1 MLPIA
6 SLRTDHRIGA
16 ALRCAGSVVVL
27 SLLVLAVAGACG
39 GGEKSNVSTA
49 STPTAAAATR
59 EGPATITVKSN
70 PIVGQQ
76 GKMLLVSASATAGGQ
91 VANACIR
98 ITSDRFTVPATVMT
112 AAVAGSS
119 DPCSGPA
126 TPATVAAGSYRIA
139 AGIYAPPG
147 RTPEKEF
154 TASVDS
160 TGKAP
165 VELMID
171 GAALSR

>member
-1 MLPIA
+1 MP
-6 SLRTDHRIGA
+6 SNSHLRADHRIDHRHHGA
-16 ALRCAGSVVVL
+16 AGLAALLLVVL
-27 SLLVLAVAGACG
+27 AAAGACS
-39 GGEKSNVSTA
+39 GGEKSNGSPT
-49 STPTAAAATR
+49 SPTTTAATTR
-59 EGPATITVKSN
+59 EAPATITVKSS

-76 GKMLLVSASATAGGQ
+76 GKVLLVSASATAGGQ

-119 DPCSGPA
+119 DPCSGPQ
-126 TPATVAAGSYRIA
+126 TPATLAAGSYQVS

-154 TASVDS
+154 TARVDS

-165 VELMID
+165 VELSID
-171 GAALSR
+171 GATLSR